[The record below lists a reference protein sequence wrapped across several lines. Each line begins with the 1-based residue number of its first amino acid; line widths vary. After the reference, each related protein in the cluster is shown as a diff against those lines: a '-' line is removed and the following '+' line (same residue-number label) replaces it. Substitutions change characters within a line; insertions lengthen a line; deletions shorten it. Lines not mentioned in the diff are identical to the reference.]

1 MKSLSVKNV
10 MAMAILASITTTSVA
25 EIVIEEIVVS
35 ARKRAENLQEV
46 PIAVSVFTEAQ
57 DRKSVV

>member
-35 ARKRAENLQEV
+35 ARKRAENEH
-46 PIAVSVFTEAQ
+46 
-57 DRKSVV
+57 